1 MCLYLVEA
9 ANKYIHKHFVEVSKS
24 DEFLN
29 LSKKDVLDILDRDE
43 LYVTSEEQV
52 RMENLSSI
60 SLWFPK

>member
-52 RMENLSSI
+52 RTENLS
-60 SLWFPK
+60 